1 MQCGEKGEVD
11 TGEHDGRDG
20 SLSDPVSISVS
31 HIADARPPDGGDGRE
46 TGTVQPVWGGAR
58 TKLDVNNDAAEI
70 RMLHAQVSALRAQ
83 NQSAAGRGPG
93 PSSAHPRAGT
103 LRAQSSGMQ
112 GVRQQELDASG
123 LGSPVRGHSSQGSKG
138 PAMSPAQQRAEEIQ
152 RVLQE
157 ARAKRVAADHAKWLM
172 EKLSEGSPPDWK
184 SIVRHHL
191 SANGDKVDEIRV
203 AREAWMLERHHGSGG
218 GTEALGKLSKEL
230 VEMRQILASIA
241 HTLPLSCAPMLP
253 TSLGLSFN
261 SQSSAPSLAP
271 SLEFNTPSTSQNC
284 PSPPHLAHPVVGQ
297 AKQPL
302 LVLSQSQMQHLAYDE
317 AQDLVLEAE
326 EVYKKLFGKYPSRQG
341 LVDFCAEVLRINI
354 SPFLPKHLPER
365 SSLAQRS
372 LSELNS
378 VEMSPLQLQ
387 PESSQCWVCGSPM
400 GKRGRC
406 QRRSPSPNNFC
417 LSHDVSRSSSDIMLG
432 EPFLSPE
439 RPPLTIPEKHL
450 QPLPLSLVPGAAS
463 HESASKA
470 STATAVNSVP
480 ALGEEGPKIP
490 EELLQPVAVPLS
502 LEPCAA
508 YHESASRASTAPE
521 ANSVPNIPEERLQ
534 PVPLSLEPGAAFQE
548 SASRASTVTAA
559 NSVPALGEEGP
570 KIPEQHLQPV
580 PVPLEPGSA
589 HHESASKA
597 SAAPAAHSESG
608 LTLETQVKVPQK
620 AWNKSEFTP
629 PVSPD
634 PMKSESETSS
644 VAKSYATHPFSAAS
658 PPINSKE
665 TATITQQLA
674 FPALPQPPPRGT
686 WYQVSILVCVKWV
699 VRDAYETHKGAN
711 KPTDGQVRKVM
722 N

>member
-1 MQCGEKGEVD
+1 MRGGEPGEVD
-11 TGEHDGRDG
+11 TVDHDGRDG
-20 SLSDPVSISVS
+20 SLSDPASLSES
-31 HIADARPPDGGDGRE
+31 NSADASPPDGGGGRE
-46 TGTVQPVWGGAR
+46 TGTVQPVWGGAPA
-58 TKLDVNNDAAEI
+58 KLDVNNDSAEI
-70 RMLHAQVSALRAQ
+70 RMLQAQVSALRAQ
-83 NQSAAGRGPG
+83 NQSAARGPG
-93 PSSAHPRAGT
+93 PSFSHLRAGT
-103 LRAQSSGMQ
+103 LRAMPNAVEFRSWPAQRSGMQ
-112 GVRQQELDASG
+112 ELAASG
-123 LGSPVRGHSSQGSKG
+123 FGSPVREHSSQGSKG

-157 ARAKRVAADHAKWLM
+157 ARAKRAAAEHAKWLT

-191 SANGDKVDEIRV
+191 SANGDKVDEIRI
-203 AREAWMLERHHGSGG
+203 AREAWMLERNHGSGG
-218 GTEALGKLSKEL
+218 RTEALGKLSKEL

-271 SLEFNTPSTSQNC
+271 SLEFNTPSAGQNC
-284 PSPPHLAHPVVGQ
+284 PSPQHLAHPVVGQ

-326 EVYKKLFGKYPSRQG
+326 EVYKKLFGRYPSRQG

-354 SPFLPKHLPER
+354 SPFLPKQLPER

-378 VEMSPLQLQ
+378 VEMSPVA
-387 PESSQCWVCGSPM
+387 ESSQCWVCGSPM

-417 LSHDVSRSSSDIMLG
+417 LSHDVSRSSSDIILG

-439 RPPLTIPEKHL
+439 KNPLTAPAEHL
-450 QPLPLSLVPGAAS
+450 QPVRLSLVPRAAS
-463 HESASKA
+463 HESASKTSTATAANSVPVLAAEGPKMPEELLQPVPRPLSLEPGIEYHESASKA
-470 STATAVNSVP
+470 STAP
-480 ALGEEGPKIP
+480 A
-490 EELLQPVAVPLS
+490 
-502 LEPCAA
+502 
-508 YHESASRASTAPE
+508 
-521 ANSVPNIPEERLQ
+521 ANSVPN
-534 PVPLSLEPGAAFQE
+534 
-548 SASRASTVTAA
+548 
-559 NSVPALGEEGP
+559 
-570 KIPEQHLQPV
+570 IPEQHLQPV
-580 PVPLEPGSA
+580 PLSFEPGA
-589 HHESASKA
+589 AFHESAFKA
-597 SAAPAAHSESG
+597 STAPAAHSVPG

-634 PMKSESETSS
+634 PSADGMKSEAETSS
-644 VAKSYATHPFSAAS
+644 VAKCCATHLFSAAP
-658 PPINSKE
+658 PPINSKG
-665 TATITQQLA
+665 TATITQHLA
-674 FPALPQPPPRGT
+674 FPSLPQPPQRWT
-686 WYQVSILVCVKWV
+686 WHQVSILVCVNFGWV
-699 VRDAYETHKGAN
+699 VSDAYEPRKGDN
-711 KPTDGQVRKVM
+711 KPTDGQVHKVM